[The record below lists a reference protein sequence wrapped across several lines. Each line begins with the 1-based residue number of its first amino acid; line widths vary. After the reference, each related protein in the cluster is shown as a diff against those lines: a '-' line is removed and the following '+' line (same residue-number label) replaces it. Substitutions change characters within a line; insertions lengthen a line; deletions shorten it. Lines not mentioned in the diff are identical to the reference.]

1 MQQQLVSSLLKSNT
15 CNKYVYVYYKCFL
28 SEWKTNTQKIHDHN
42 WNPINPQS
50 YTGAVELSLVL
61 YCLFEAAWRLTAIII
76 SPDEWWGENV
86 KSTSR
91 ATARKSHKKSCLHKT
106 HWLTKKDVASWCFL
120 LVGSRFLC
128 KLIFLKV
135 VGPSSITGSWS
146 DFRWRLSSYMG
157 GSWRF

>member
-1 MQQQLVSSLLKSNT
+1 MVYDVRLLSAACWSLIRVISM
-15 CNKYVYVYYKCFL
+15 YMYMYYKCFL
-28 SEWKTNTQKIHDHN
+28 SEWKTNKQKIHDHN

-106 HWLTKKDVASWCFL
+106 HWLTKKDVAS
-120 LVGSRFLC
+120 GGPP
-128 KLIFLKV
+128 LILQVDVFNWWAHV
-135 VGPSSITGSWS
+135 FYVSW
-146 DFRWRLSSYMG
+146 F
-157 GSWRF
+157 F